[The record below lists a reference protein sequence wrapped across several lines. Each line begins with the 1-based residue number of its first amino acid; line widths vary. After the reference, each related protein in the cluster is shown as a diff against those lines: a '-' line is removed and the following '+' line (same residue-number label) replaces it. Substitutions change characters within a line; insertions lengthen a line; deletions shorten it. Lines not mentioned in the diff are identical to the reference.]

1 MARGYG
7 PEKADPYDPTVE
19 GGSTASSETYW
30 LVLEYGEGASEE
42 ITGDADYTVL
52 QGVEQRGR
60 RSAGKWKVASP
71 CARTYHRCFGDREDE

>member
-52 QGVEQRGR
+52 
-60 RSAGKWKVASP
+60 
-71 CARTYHRCFGDREDE
+71 